1 MSCECLWRSDK
12 LRSLSCTSYCLA
24 LLTILH
30 FLLSCTSHCLGHLTV
45 SRLIP
50 IFRLIPPINLMRKSV
65 LYFFPVF
72 LMAAVFATPM
82 AGQVSNPKAIKA
94 LINKYKADARGPYLD
109 IRWFCK
115 DGSTRVARDPCPG
128 EKQGYQ
134 HARLKDEVNALA
146 KKEHVFLGQIL
157 ASTPH
162 ADFWDSDKAQSRLKQ
177 YQLEQ
182 YLRNIDH
189 GWINRR
195 AQFYRGAVQA
205 EDENEWGVEFYFW
218 VLADADKIAEN
229 YFLIR
234 QSAKDIPHHA
244 ENNNTQLVRA
254 LSSEIAEAYPAFQ
267 DLRIKIHGLPDEKLI
282 QQVIQF
288 QQSHKD
294 KIPIALTPKFAGL
307 IDGLKIMYRPF
318 DVSDF
323 VVHRKKLPLGIE
335 ADDIML
341 KFVNQYPGL
350 SSPAAR
356 CLLLSQTALQ
366 LRKQIT
372 TPMKG
377 NGRLALID
385 ISNKL
390 ESLLN
395 QEIAQWKPTS
405 LKELLTQV
413 YCLSEAAVGFG
424 FLELWEWE
432 QLRKAMELPVG
443 KSMTLQKLSE
453 FSDAGRQ
460 IAEWGAGM
468 VRANYFPVIN
478 LYKDFEPLAI
488 GFFDDRVR
496 SSVLLHLGIAV
507 SRLGDEVAHEADFS
521 NDVLAIPD
529 QSSIRGLNPGYAVG
543 QLMVVTESPEK
554 VVLSPDKIYVF
565 YQAPDNLKP
574 VAGIATVTEGNM
586 VSHVQLL
593 ARNLGIPNAVI
604 SKENMEAIRAF
615 HRLDVFYAV
624 SNKGTVIIKP
634 WFTMAPWEFELFKK
648 KKEREQ
654 KISVPIDRILLD
666 NPHILNLNLVNASL
680 SGKVCGPKAANLGQL
695 KQMFPEN
702 VVEGLVLPFSI
713 FRQHMDQTI
722 PGQQTT
728 YWNMMYG
735 TFKEGERMRNSGASE
750 ADIEAYLL
758 HGLDSLR
765 TYIKK
770 MPLLPA
776 FRTEMQQQ
784 FLSVFGQP
792 IGKVPVFVRSDT
804 NMEDLKD
811 FTGAG
816 LNLTVFNVVD
826 AEKIYQGVR
835 DVWASPYTERSF
847 KWRQRYLN
855 NPENVF
861 PSIVII
867 PSVDADHS
875 GVMIT
880 KGITTG
886 SEKDI
891 TVAFNHGVGG
901 AVDGQAAETWLL
913 NADGSELLITPARES
928 TYLSIP
934 TTGGSIRRQATF
946 NNRILTPSALKA
958 LRALAARILKELPNA
973 PGISTSGP
981 FDMELGFKDDKMWL
995 FQVRP
1000 FVENKQAAASVYL
1013 QFITPTFD
1021 GQQTV
1026 SLDMTI

>member
-1 MSCECLWRSDK
+1 MRTRVFSC
-12 LRSLSCTSYCLA
+12 LS
-24 LLTILH
+24 
-30 FLLSCTSHCLGHLTV
+30 
-45 SRLIP
+45 
-50 IFRLIPPINLMRKSV
+50 
-65 LYFFPVF
+65 VF
-72 LMAAVFATPM
+72 LIITALASTMT
-82 AGQVSNPKAIKA
+82 GQVSNPEAVKK
-94 LINKYKADARGPYLD
+94 LVSKYKTDARGPYLD

-115 DGSTRVARDPCPG
+115 DGSTRTARDPCPG

-134 HARLKDEVNALA
+134 HARYKDEVKRLA
-146 KKEHVFLGQIL
+146 EKEHIFLGQIL
-157 ASTPH
+157 ASTPYE
-162 ADFWDSDKAQSRLKQ
+162 DFWDVDKAQSRLKQ
-177 YQLEQ
+177 YQLDL

-189 GWINRR
+189 GWVNQR
-195 AQFYRGAVQA
+195 AQFYRGAVQV
-205 EDENEWGVEFYFW
+205 EDENEWGIEFYQW
-218 VLADADKIAEN
+218 LLTDADKIATH

-254 LSSEIAEAYPAFQ
+254 LSSEISEAYPAFQ
-267 DLRIKIHGLPDEKLI
+267 DLRIKIHGLPDAKLI
-282 QQVIQF
+282 QQVQQF
-288 QQSHKD
+288 QQQNIS
-294 KIPIALTPKFAGL
+294 KIPAALTPKFDVL
-307 IDGLKIMYRPF
+307 ISGLKMMYRPF
-318 DVSDF
+318 DVNDF
-323 VVHRKKLPLGIE
+323 VVHRKKLPLGME
-335 ADDIML
+335 ADNIML
-341 KFVNQYPGL
+341 KFVSQYPGL
-350 SSPAAR
+350 TTPAAR
-356 CLLLSQTALQ
+356 CQLMSQTALQ
-366 LRKQIT
+366 LRRQIV

-377 NGRLALID
+377 NARLALID

-390 ESLLN
+390 ESLIN
-395 QEIAQWKPTS
+395 QEISQWKPTT
-405 LKELLTQV
+405 LKELLAQV
-413 YCLSEAAVGFG
+413 YCLSEAAAGFG
-424 FLELWEWE
+424 FLELWEWD
-432 QLRKAMELPVG
+432 QLRKAMELPAG

-460 IAEWGAGM
+460 LAEWGAGM

-478 LYKDFEPLAI
+478 LYKDFEPLAN

-496 SSVLLHLGIAV
+496 SSVLLHLGLAV
-507 SRLGDEVAHEADFS
+507 SRLGDEFAQEADFS
-521 NDVLAIPD
+521 NKVLAIPD

-543 QLMVVTESPEK
+543 QLIVVTESSK
-554 VVLSPDKIYVF
+554 DIVLSPDKIYVF
-565 YQAPDNLKP
+565 YQAPENLKP

-593 ARNLGIPNAVI
+593 ARNLGIPNAVV

-615 HRLDVFYAV
+615 HLLDVFYAV

-634 WFTMAPWEFELFKK
+634 WFTMAPWEFELFKR

-654 KISVPIDRILLD
+654 KISVPVDRILLD
-666 NPHILNLNLVNASL
+666 NPAILNLRQVDATQ

-695 KQMFPEN
+695 KKMFPDN
-702 VVEGLVLPFSI
+702 VVEGIVLPFSI

-722 PGQQTT
+722 PGHKTT
-728 YWNMMYG
+728 YWNMMYS
-735 TFKEGERMRNSGASE
+735 TFKEGERMRSSSTSE
-750 ADIEAYLL
+750 SEIEVFLL

-765 TYIKK
+765 TLIKK
-770 MPLLPA
+770 MPLLSS
-776 FRTEMQQQ
+776 FKNEMQQQ
-784 FLSVFGQP
+784 FLSAFGQP
-792 IGKVPVFVRSDT
+792 LGKVPVFVRSDT

-826 AEKIYQGVR
+826 VEKIYQGIR

-880 KGITTG
+880 KGVTTG

-901 AVDGQAAETWLL
+901 AVDGQAAESWIL
-913 NADGSELLITPARES
+913 NASGTDLLITPARES

-934 TTGGSIRRQATF
+934 ATGGSVRRPATF
-946 NNRILTPSALKA
+946 EQRILSPEHLKA
-958 LRALAARILKELPNA
+958 LRTLAARILKELPNA

-1013 QFITPTFD
+1013 QFITPEFN
-1021 GQQTV
+1021 GEQSV